1 MTEKMEYKGKDVD
14 DAINKACAA
23 LNVNREQL
31 SIEVESMG
39 SAGIFGLCR
48 KKASVFVSLKNSER
62 VSKSVDDS
70 RPSKKADSRS
80 RAPKARETALKPLG
94 PEALEVIKGDLLELL
109 KLIDCPSDVAVS
121 LDENNKVLVHIDNGD
136 LETIIGPEGQTLDGL
151 QYLLRK
157 MISRKFTEKV
167 MISLDAGE
175 FRANRMK
182 ELEEKALALA
192 KEVKDTGKTRT
203 ISAINPAERRIVHMA
218 LQDDKDI
225 RSRSIG
231 EGLFKKVLIYPPGK
245 GRRRYPKKQR
255 RSKPNRRL

>member
-1 MTEKMEYKGKDVD
+1 MTERMEYKGKDVD

-23 LNVNREQL
+23 LKVSREQL
-31 SIEVESMG
+31 NIEVDSMG

-48 KKASVFVSLKNSER
+48 KKASVRVSLKIAGGER
-62 VSKSVDDS
+62 YTEKKSAKPNVKKTEILIEPVATETLDVI
-70 RPSKKADSRS
+70 KADL
-80 RAPKARETALKPLG
+80 LK
-94 PEALEVIKGDLLELL
+94 LLE
-109 KLIDCPSDVAVS
+109 LIDCPSSVTVS
-121 LDENNKVLVHIDNGD
+121 LDENNKVLGHIEGDD

-157 MISRKFTEKV
+157 MISRKFSEKIMV
-167 MISLDAGE
+167 SLDAGE
-175 FRANRMK
+175 FRTNRMK

-203 ISAINPAERRIVHMA
+203 VSAINPAERRIVHMA

-231 EGLFKKVLIYPPGK
+231 EGLFKKVLIYLPGK
-245 GRRRYPKKQR
+245 GGRRYSNKQR
-255 RSKPNRRL
+255 RSKPNR